1 MSVRLDIDP
10 CLVAGTL
17 VAGRFEDYGVVIRE
31 GFENHDRVR
40 RWLRKWGNPP
50 YRVEPQSVFE
60 QLIHDGIEW

>member
-1 MSVRLDIDP
+1 
-10 CLVAGTL
+10 
-17 VAGRFEDYGVVIRE
+17 VIRQ
-31 GFENHDRVR
+31 GFENHDRVQ